1 MAENDRKFAGIKE
14 DSWSHLLALLFV
26 FFGHIY
32 TFASRVLDITWIG
45 IIKLHHHVMNTPE
58 LKDLYQSGLK
68 TTVQM
73 ALVAYDIGFALGKRS
88 SKFTVNFFK
97 IGLIK
102 LLKRDFAGLKE
113 FLVKEANEA
122 FDHAQKITIIVWNR
136 FQELRIK
143 NFYAVIFLVLFTP
156 YILGWLYLK
165 GLVILYI
172 TALLVCAI
180 FPASILD
187 LLNSK
192 IGTTIPVSEEDE
204 QTWTEIFNER
214 WEKTKKEQKALLDA
228 KIKEGKDNWKKMKG
242 EQVDENK
249 EEGEDEEKDEFM
261 EKVTEMKD
269 EWVDEKKEGLKRQL
283 GSLVWGNDHNLG

>member
-1 MAENDRKFAGIKE
+1 MAENDRKFTGIKE
-14 DSWSHLLALLFV
+14 NSWSHLFALLFI

-32 TFASRVLDITWIG
+32 TFVNRVLNITWIAM
-45 IIKLHHHVMNTPE
+45 IKLHHHVMNTPE

-88 SKFTVNFFK
+88 STFAVNFFK
-97 IGLIK
+97 LGLIK

-113 FLVKEANEA
+113 FLIKEANDA
-122 FDHAQKITIIVWNR
+122 FDHAEEMTIIVWNR

-143 NFYAVIFLVLFTP
+143 NFYAAIFLVLFTP
-156 YILGWLYLK
+156 YMLGWLYLK
-165 GLVILYI
+165 GLAILYV
-172 TALLVCAI
+172 TALLACAVC
-180 FPASILD
+180 PASILN

-192 IGTTIPVSEEDE
+192 IGTSTLVREEDE

-228 KIKEGKDNWKKMKG
+228 KIKKGKETLNKMKG
-242 EQVDENK
+242 DQV
-249 EEGEDEEKDEFM
+249 GEEKENGEERDEWM
-261 EKVTEMKD
+261 EKVNDMKD
-269 EWVDEKKEGLKRQL
+269 EWAEDKKMGLRRQL
-283 GSLVWGNDHNLG
+283 GSLVWGESHNW